1 MSHQVTFSKRY
12 TANQLIY
19 IGNIGVCVCGCVFR
33 DALLKMR
40 EVYERSPQMGDAASL
55 EPRLE
60 EVKQSLQ
67 KLEDELRRNQVHTNT
82 TQSAGHTHTQ
92 NTHSDVVVC

>member
-1 MSHQVTFSKRY
+1 M
-12 TANQLIY
+12 
-19 IGNIGVCVCGCVFR
+19 CVCVFR

-82 TQSAGHTHTQ
+82 TQSAQYTHT
-92 NTHSDVVVC
+92 